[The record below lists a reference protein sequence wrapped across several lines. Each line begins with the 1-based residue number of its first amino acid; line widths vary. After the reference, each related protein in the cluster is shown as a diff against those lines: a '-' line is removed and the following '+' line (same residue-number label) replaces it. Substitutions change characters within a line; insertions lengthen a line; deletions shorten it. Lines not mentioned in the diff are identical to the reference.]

1 MEFRYNG
8 EYSVFIKP
16 LYYAAFP
23 VPDEGFNTWDDLN
36 LIPTSKLVIS
46 PSAFNASII
55 QPSYSNAI
63 IDLTDRNIGI
73 YKYGQ
78 SSGDWEFIIDS
89 SRYTSNRTISIIE
102 SCIHGYYSKVRMTN
116 DETIYIGRVYISNID
131 QEDEYTKI
139 TLSYVL
145 KPCDNIKYDE
155 NYGEISTNND
165 SSGGESGQIPSQD
178 TTNMILLS
186 DPMNVSSGWK
196 LARSGHGLPTQLYEE
211 YSAYASGGKKTYR
224 TYIIPG
230 SSVRLKSISNV
241 NTVVQYM
248 ITKYSFKKDDD
259 YKLYLKYGD
268 SRHGLISGFTLANKK
283 IDPNKNGGGYRFYIN
298 RYDIL
303 SEKSPNNQ
311 YIDLAIG
318 IRTENEPDI
327 NYEISYFIYI
337 LTSVTGIVE

>member
-1 MEFRYNG
+1 MQFIYNG
-8 EYSVFIKP
+8 EYSLYIKP
-16 LYYAAFP
+16 LYYDVFP
-23 VPDEGFNTWDDLN
+23 VPDEGYNTWDDLN
-36 LIPTSKLVIS
+36 LIPTSKLVIA
-46 PSAFNASII
+46 PPAFNISII
-55 QPSYSNAI
+55 QPPYSNTI
-63 IDLTDRNIGI
+63 IDLTNRNIGT

-89 SRYTSNRTISIIE
+89 SRYSSNRTISIIE
-102 SCIHGYYSKVRMTN
+102 YRIHGYYSKVRLAN

-145 KPCDNIKYDE
+145 KPCEDIKYDE

-165 SSGGESGQIPSQD
+165 GGGEGSGQTPSQD

-230 SSVRLKSISNV
+230 SSVRIKSTSNV

-283 IDPNKNGGGYRFYIN
+283 IDPNKNGGGYRFYVY
-298 RYDIL
+298 RDDIL
-303 SEKSPNNQ
+303 SQKSPNNQ
-311 YIDLAIG
+311 YMDLAIG

-327 NYEISYFIYI
+327 NYEISYFIYT
-337 LTSVTGIVE
+337 LGSGTGIVE